1 MAETSGAYHLAAVRA
16 LGLPCL
22 IFFFFFIVR
31 TLSFMHCTCN
41 FICGL
46 SDVIIKTFS
55 QSVDRITADD
65 SSVFIS
71 TTRPTFCAAYSVK
84 SICHPSRNEAKNLTR
99 RFAFNS
105 WSGCICF
112 QSVPLHLRHT
122 SNSLS
127 SYFKR
132 WSIIQQ
138 LKSTHKLFLCFAAFW
153 SAAAAT
159 CFRLVCLSVRGVRV
173 CDSACRAETSAT
185 GLASSSSTNYFV
197 DARKT
202 VTCSQVAVA

>member
-1 MAETSGAYHLAAVRA
+1 
-16 LGLPCL
+16 
-22 IFFFFFIVR
+22 
-31 TLSFMHCTCN
+31 MHCTCN

-55 QSVDRITADD
+55 QSVDRITAGD

-105 WSGCICF
+105 CSGCICF

-138 LKSTHKLFLCFAAFW
+138 LKSTHKLFYVLPLSDRPRRQHVFDL
-153 SAAAAT
+153 S
-159 CFRLVCLSVRGVRV
+159 VCLCVACECATVRAGRRHPRPARRRV
-173 CDSACRAETSAT
+173 LVLTILLKCA
-185 GLASSSSTNYFV
+185 
-197 DARKT
+197 K
-202 VTCSQVAVA
+202 Q

>member
-1 MAETSGAYHLAAVRA
+1 L
-16 LGLPCL
+16 
-22 IFFFFFIVR
+22 FNFFFFIVQ
-31 TLSFMHCTCN
+31 TLSFMHCTWN

-105 WSGCICF
+105 CSACICF

-138 LKSTHKLFLCFAAFW
+138 LKSTHKLFFMFCRFLIGRGGNMF
-153 SAAAAT
+153 ST
-159 CFRLVCLSVRGVRV
+159 CLSVCAWRASVRQCVPGGDIRDRLGV
-173 CDSACRAETSAT
+173 E
-185 GLASSSSTNYFV
+185 F
-197 DARKT
+197 
-202 VTCSQVAVA
+202 